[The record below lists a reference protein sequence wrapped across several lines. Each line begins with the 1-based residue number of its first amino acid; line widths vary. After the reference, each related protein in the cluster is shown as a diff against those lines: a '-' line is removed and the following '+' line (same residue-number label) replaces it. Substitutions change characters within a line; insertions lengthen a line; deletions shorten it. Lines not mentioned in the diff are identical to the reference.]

1 MVERLIG
8 DSAAADATMYTDVCD
23 IATAQTIS
31 DLVCSVKKWPRVE
44 VVRGRA
50 GTVQRHGSI
59 MGINSVAPMM
69 RLNKPSVGVVLHE
82 LAHLVNREHNRQENH
97 NHNFKRVHK
106 ELIGLWYGS
115 TRTEIKRIKS

>member
-1 MVERLIG
+1 MVEILIG
-8 DSAAADATMYTDVCD
+8 DSEDADATMYAEVCD
-23 IATAQTIS
+23 ITEAQGIA
-31 DLVCSVKKWPRVE
+31 DLICTVKKWPRVE

-50 GTVQRHGSI
+50 AKWRHGSI
-59 MGINSVAPMM
+59 LGVNSVFPMM

-82 LAHLVNREHNRQENH
+82 LAHMVNREHNRQEHH

-106 ELIGLWYGS
+106 ELIGLWYGP